1 MFLNLVDY
9 VDVFIFGGRVV
20 IKLEKYEDVYYCYKV
35 GLKIVLKYK
44 EIIEDL
50 KEFQK
55 IIIKDVEMKVVVYE
69 ERDYNVVDFCMQDFY
84 LGDVDLFKLEVEILE
99 KKYKIKMEIF
109 LQKFFDNFV
118 Q

>member
-35 GLKIVLKYK
+35 GLKIVWKYK

-50 KEFQK
+50 REF
-55 IIIKDVEMKVVVYE
+55 
-69 ERDYNVVDFCMQDFY
+69 
-84 LGDVDLFKLEVEILE
+84 
-99 KKYKIKMEIF
+99 
-109 LQKFFDNFV
+109 
-118 Q
+118 

>member
-1 MFLNLVDY
+1 MFLSLVDY

-50 KEFQK
+50 REF
-55 IIIKDVEMKVVVYE
+55 
-69 ERDYNVVDFCMQDFY
+69 
-84 LGDVDLFKLEVEILE
+84 
-99 KKYKIKMEIF
+99 
-109 LQKFFDNFV
+109 
-118 Q
+118 